1 MMNRVSL
8 AGIIMLSFCL
18 ASEAQTSVSPY
29 SMFGIGAIDSGD
41 HGANSGMAGL
51 GIGLREENTLNT
63 ANPASLTSLQAKT
76 FVLDIAATG
85 GVSEFNGHGGKAWRG
100 SGNIDRVALG
110 FRIGSF
116 VSMAAGLSPFSSV
129 EYKIGKDTFIEGND
143 GTYSSWF
150 IGSGGLHKVHLSLG
164 FDVFRDLSIGVSG
177 SIIMGQITSVEES
190 EYWTSTT
197 KSVSGITPYLDFG
210 IQYHRNLGQ
219 YSSITAGV
227 TGSFRKDFSM
237 HNTYSLTD
245 SNDSTTVAETVK
257 PSTRQSI
264 PGYIGGGISFS
275 ARKFTIGADYVF
287 RKWSAIDSG
296 SDFIQYKDMNRLTIG
311 LSWTPDK
318 YDVRRYW
325 KHIKFLFGVSADDS
339 YLTVSGVSGTNW
351 SVSAGM
357 VLPVRNSTSVY
368 WSLKYERNSF
378 PMQNRNT
385 ITENCIKLTAGL
397 SFGESW
403 FVRKRYN

>member
-1 MMNRVSL
+1 
-8 AGIIMLSFCL
+8 
-18 ASEAQTSVSPY
+18 
-29 SMFGIGAIDSGD
+29 
-41 HGANSGMAGL
+41 
-51 GIGLREENTLNT
+51 
-63 ANPASLTSLQAKT
+63 
-76 FVLDIAATG
+76 
-85 GVSEFNGHGGKAWRG
+85 
-100 SGNIDRVALG
+100 
-110 FRIGSF
+110 
-116 VSMAAGLSPFSSV
+116 
-129 EYKIGKDTFIEGND
+129 
-143 GTYSSWF
+143 
-150 IGSGGLHKVHLSLG
+150 
-164 FDVFRDLSIGVSG
+164 
-177 SIIMGQITSVEES
+177 
-190 EYWTSTT
+190 
-197 KSVSGITPYLDFG
+197 
-210 IQYHRNLGQ
+210 
-219 YSSITAGV
+219 
-227 TGSFRKDFSM
+227 M

-264 PGYIGGGISFS
+264 PAYIGGGISFS

-311 LSWTPDK
+311 FSWTPDK

-385 ITENCIKLTAGL
+385 INENCIKLTAGL

>member
-1 MMNRVSL
+1 MMNRITVSCIL
-8 AGIIMLSFCL
+8 LCCCMLL
-18 ASEAQTSVSPY
+18 RAQSSVSPY
-29 SMFGIGAIDSGD
+29 SMFGIGSIDSGD

-51 GIGLREENTLNT
+51 GIGLREENMLNT
-63 ANPASLTSLQAKT
+63 ANPASLTSLKPKT
-76 FVLDIAATG
+76 FVMDIAVTG
-85 GVSEFNGHGGKAWRG
+85 SVSEFHGQGSRVWRG
-100 SGNIDRVALG
+100 SGNIDRAAFG

-116 VSMAAGLSPFSSV
+116 VSAAVGLSPFSSV
-129 EYKIGKDTFIEGND
+129 EYKIGKEAFIEGKD

-150 IGSGGLHKVHLSLG
+150 IGSGGLHKVHLSFG
-164 FDVFRDLSIGVSG
+164 FDVFRDLSIGLSG

-190 EYWTSTT
+190 GYWTSTV

-210 IQYHRNLGQ
+210 IQYHRKLGR

-227 TGSFRKDFSM
+227 TGSYRKDFSM

-257 PSTRQSI
+257 PTTRQSI
-264 PGYIGGGISFS
+264 PAYIGGGISFS
-275 ARKFTIGADYVF
+275 TGKFTVGADYVL

-296 SDFIQYKDMNRLTIG
+296 SDFIRYKDMNRLTVG
-311 LSWTPDK
+311 LSYTPDK

-325 KHIKFLFGVSADDS
+325 KHIRFLLGASVDDS
-339 YLTVSGVSGTNW
+339 YLKVSGVSGLDWT
-351 SVSAGM
+351 VTAGM
-357 VLPVRNSTSVY
+357 VLPVRNSTSFY

-378 PMQNRNT
+378 PLYNRNT
-385 ITENCIKLTAGL
+385 VMENCIRLTIGL

-403 FVRKRYN
+403 FVRKSYE